1 MADIVLQCHGI
12 GHRYGARNVLR
23 DVGLQLPRGSL
34 CGLLGA
40 NGAGKSTLLKILA
53 GQIAPTAGQVG
64 RVGRTGFV
72 PQEVHPALPMSVLEM
87 VLLGRA
93 GGISLLRAPG
103 RADHAAADAAL
114 ARVEAS
120 HLAGRSFLSLSGGE
134 RQLVVLARALAAHA
148 DILLL
153 DEPCAAMDWHNQA
166 LTLRLLA
173 ELAADGIT
181 VVFSTHSPQH
191 ALEFASHAAL
201 LFADGAHAFG
211 APDRVMD
218 ETALSRLY
226 RVPVRRVRLD
236 ALPRAGTAV
245 PVLSQ
250 PLLDHPE
257 PSI

>member
-12 GHRYGARNVLR
+12 GHRYGARAVLS
-23 DVGLQLPRGSL
+23 DVGLQLPRGAL
-34 CGLLGA
+34 CALLGA

-53 GQIAPTAGQVG
+53 GQMAPSAGQVRRMG
-64 RVGRTGFV
+64 RMGFV

-93 GGISLLRAPG
+93 GGISLLRVPG
-103 RADHAAADAAL
+103 RADHDAARAAL

-134 RQLVVLARALAAHA
+134 RQLVVLARALAANA

-166 LTLRLLA
+166 LTLQLLA

-201 LFADGAHAFG
+201 LFADGEHAFG

-226 RVPVRRVRLD
+226 RVPVRLVRLD